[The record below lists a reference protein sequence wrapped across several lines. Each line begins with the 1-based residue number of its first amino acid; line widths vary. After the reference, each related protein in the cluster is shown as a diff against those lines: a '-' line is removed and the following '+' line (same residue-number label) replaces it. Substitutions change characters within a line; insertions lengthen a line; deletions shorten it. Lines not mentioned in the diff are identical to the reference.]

1 MTTRLT
7 DRARAIA
14 AQFRSHPV
22 SRGIDEI
29 EAAGEMLYALAD
41 ELERLR
47 AQALPTVE
55 DINAQRWAGMDGTTA
70 YHLIERHGE
79 DWWHCGRLMEAWRAA
94 NAAAPAA
101 EAPSLTVGERADGLT
116 EEQIVTFL
124 DAFQNDRKLLG
135 DYEAFAGT
143 ARDIWAA
150 ALAPAAQAEPVAWRY
165 RHILNTLN
173 PAVPEAITEW
183 RPVEPRDCLQTLEQR
198 IAELRAYR
206 YDGRPCYEVQALYAA
221 PSNPPA
227 QGVDINQLEK
237 ALERYWN
244 AGFYEGKTGDNAAT
258 EANEAL
264 STIRSLFRAAIAQAP
279 AAEPQWWPIE
289 TAPKDGRDLLLWE
302 SGSSVPVVASWRDGR
317 RAGWHATTEHYNTDG
332 DACVIDTLWQDGI
345 THWMPIPATPT
356 AQTAQEGQKNA

>member
-1 MTTRLT
+1 MTKTSTMTHEAISTALCENAPLSDDQRAALLSLIARDKQEQAERDTLVDRLKAEAKELKAFLRSR
-7 DRARAIA
+7 DAGIVEQNR
-14 AQFRSHPV
+14 QLNHFRV
-22 SRGIDEI
+22 LC
-29 EAAGEMLYALAD
+29 AGQAD

-47 AQALPTVE
+47 AQVAPAEALL
-55 DINAQRWAGMDGTTA
+55 NAATLDWPSSPATRRKVLEAADTLRRSLVATAAGNVATPEQTSGSS
-70 YHLIERHGE
+70 
-79 DWWHCGRLMEAWRAA
+79 
-94 NAAAPAA
+94 AAAPVAGQ
-101 EAPSLTVGERADGLT
+101 SLTVGERADGLT

-227 QGVDINQLEK
+227 QGVELPPLPEPDVFCVDGSDRWGYDTYSHAYSAD
-237 ALERYWN
+237 ALQAY
-244 AGFYEGKTGDNAAT
+244 A
-258 EANEAL
+258 
-264 STIRSLFRAAIAQAP
+264 RAAIAQAP
-279 AAEPQWWPIE
+279 AAK
-289 TAPKDGRDLLLWE
+289 TA
-302 SGSSVPVVASWRDGR
+302 
-317 RAGWHATTEHYNTDG
+317 TEG
-332 DACVIDTLWQDGI
+332 G
-345 THWMPIPATPT
+345 
-356 AQTAQEGQKNA
+356 E